1 MTGGPSNE
9 SNGEESFSVM
19 RRQIVSMAIAGLA
32 VLSGSIGAAPAA
44 RDEAPTASAPA
55 TVAVQRVAFR
65 LPEIRDEAAM
75 VLVGTL
81 LIGVAAAV
89 RRAA

>member
-1 MTGGPSNE
+1 MRRASTE

-19 RRQIVSMAIAGLA
+19 RRQLVSVAIAGL
-32 VLSGSIGAAPAA
+32 VVVSGSIGAAPVA
-44 RDEAPTASAPA
+44 RDEATAVSAQP
-55 TVAVQRVAFR
+55 TVAVQQVGFR
-65 LPEIRDEAAM
+65 FPEIRDEATM

-89 RRAA
+89 RRAG